1 MFCSTNQVGPI
12 NSALA
17 LLVGVRNHY
26 DVFVGLTMGWGVRRT
41 AELVKFR
48 WKKAKSRRD
57 HAEAKNTQTGD
68 KSYQS
73 TDYRDMVL
81 NIIGGAN

>member
-1 MFCSTNQVGPI
+1 
-12 NSALA
+12 
-17 LLVGVRNHY
+17 
-26 DVFVGLTMGWGVRRT
+26 MGWGVRRT

-68 KSYQS
+68 KSYKS